1 MGARVYVLRG
11 VDEKGGR
18 MGRLSWD
25 WSELGMESKQREG
38 EREEGYK
45 VEAKEPVRVDM
56 QVQILGLAIY
66 IDVEA
71 VG

>member
-1 MGARVYVLRG
+1 V
-11 VDEKGGR
+11 
-18 MGRLSWD
+18 GRLGWD
-25 WSELGMESKQREG
+25 WSELGMELKQREG